1 MFITHCNLNVILV
14 LFIDLI
20 PLFFHIMD
28 ATSVLLEPDIDNT
41 AEVLDVPRALTVI
54 SYSQVT
60 GVYRRTDSYTQMQNW
75 NYLYVGRSNLHL
87 KTKYS
92 FP

>member
-41 AEVLDVPRALTVI
+41 AEVLDVPRALTVKG
-54 SYSQVT
+54 YSQVT
-60 GVYRRTDSYTQMQNW
+60 GVYRRTDSIPNEQW
-75 NYLYVGRSNLHL
+75 ELPLLLPV
-87 KTKYS
+87 
-92 FP
+92 